1 MSTSWVFPCNFTE
14 IIADFIIESWHNR
27 RQHSWYFQ
35 QSETVHS
42 FLKAD
47 TTDVNI
53 LGIFKKVKLFTLFC
67 LTKWCD
73 KRRHWDTEACV
84 YRDSEKRSFYK
95 FINAKNWNMPLSVP
109 PSVKHTFFSNLTP
122 WLFSNAFC
130 FASSSKTGLEH
141 IWNNVSFS
149 EFAKLRAFRACVL
162 RAQVLY
168 ASTYL
173 RVFEFY
179 VATCIY
185 NWHVFV
191 SSYFKLCAYV
201 PSVFTCLHA
210 LKN

>member
-1 MSTSWVFPCNFTE
+1 MIKGDTE
-14 IIADFIIESWHNR
+14 TLNPAYIETPR
-27 RQHSWYFQ
+27 
-35 QSETVHS
+35 
-42 FLKAD
+42 KD
-47 TTDVNI
+47 
-53 LGIFKKVKLFTLFC
+53 LFTSLLTQRIEIC
-67 LTKWCD
+67 L
-73 KRRHWDTEACV
+73 
-84 YRDSEKRSFYK
+84 Y
-95 FINAKNWNMPLSVP
+95 LVP

-185 NWHVFV
+185 NWYVFV